1 VVCIYLIKNE
11 FKKRNREWRCH
22 LVDQL
27 EY

>member
-1 VVCIYLIKNE
+1 VHLFNKNE